1 MPGSGPIVTVQAR
14 RPAEDFWMVW
24 VDQALAGS
32 VHSMAELEQ
41 LLDEREADL
50 DHVRWEAGAEED
62 LRSSKALPPGNRSG

>member
-1 MPGSGPIVTVQAR
+1 
-14 RPAEDFWMVW
+14 MVW